1 MATVREN
8 IQLKKLEHLEL
19 IDFIPSP
26 RKWHTVHSFDYQGII
41 TDSTRI
47 YKHQEVD
54 DLRTIHTR
62 NLKLTPLIGAISIIA
77 GIGML
82 LVCAFS
88 SSDKTFQH
96 RLKDTVIQAIQI
108 CITPVLTVALE
119 VSALFGL
126 IFPYGG
132 RKIYTSLHHIG
143 TKHHFLQ
150 IFDSSFFSTQLS
162 MPGCVEKFTS
172 LSEARILK

>member
-1 MATVREN
+1 MAAARAN
-8 IQLKKLEHLEL
+8 NKFKQLEHLEL
-19 IDFIPSP
+19 SDFIPSP
-26 RKWHTVHSFDYQGII
+26 RKWHTIENSRDYQGQLS
-41 TDSTRI
+41 DSTRF
-47 YKHQEVD
+47 YEHQESD
-54 DLRTIHTR
+54 DLRSIHTR
-62 NLKLTPLIGAISIIA
+62 NLKLTPLIGAISIIV

-82 LVCAFS
+82 FASAFS
-88 SSDKTFQH
+88 SGDKTIKD

-119 VSALFGL
+119 LSALFGV

-150 IFDSSFFSTQLS
+150 IFDGPFFSTQLS
-162 MPGCVEKFTS
+162 MPLIKVSTK
-172 LSEARILK
+172 